1 MNKKKKL
8 LIAIIL
14 IIIIIIG
21 FIFAFYFNY
30 KKSDFTL
37 DEKQWIE
44 ENKNK
49 VVDIS
54 ILNEIPALSY
64 NGNGLIFDFLSDVE
78 KDLGLTFNTI
88 AYRIT
93 DTKESD
99 YNFKLV
105 DKKKKNDI
113 LVLRDNYVLVL
124 KDNITFSKLEN
135 IKNLNIGILNDDEKL
150 LKSLLNE
157 NNNFTL
163 FEDSN
168 TLINNLNSEE
178 NSLDGII
185 VLKTLITENLIKD
198 DLTIA
203 YQFEGLTK
211 DYVLSLNG
219 DEVLN
224 NILKK
229 TYKTWYND
237 KFNTVYNESLLKQY
251 YDFSNIK
258 DSEQTSIKSKKYVYG
273 FVENGIYDSLNGS
286 KLKGI
291 NNLLLKEFSNFSGV
305 SITYKK
311 YDNINSLISDYNASK
326 INLFLNNSKIDKF
339 NIDSKLTKSGI
350 DSQLVIASKTNNNVV
365 IDSLYA
371 IKDFKVAIIDSN
383 KIENYL
389 IENNINY
396 VKYNNITDLLKNV
409 KNNELILL
417 DLENY
422 NYYKNSYLS
431 DYKIDYVTDIINN
444 YKYVINNKDK
454 TFSNLF
460 DFYCNYVSIDKI
472 ISDGYDSISYKVVNY
487 YAILVIVVILLLIT
501 LILITINKVKK
512 LLKARK
518 KKRRI
523 NLSKIDKLKFIDQLT
538 SLKNRAYLN
547 SKIDSWDNSEIYPQA
562 IIIVDLN
569 NIAYINDNYGREEG
583 DNVIVEAASILI
595 NSQLPNSEIIRTDGN
610 EFLIYLVGY
619 SEKNVISYLRGLS
632 RELKKLSHGFG
643 AASGYSI
650 ISDGIKTIDDA
661 VNEATLDMKNNK
673 EDIEY

>member
-185 VLKTLITENLIKD
+185 ILKTLITENLIKD

-350 DSQLVIASKTNNNVV
+350 DSQLVIASKTNNNIV

>member
-185 VLKTLITENLIKD
+185 ILKTLITENLIKD

-326 INLFLNNSKIDKF
+326 INLFLNN
-339 NIDSKLTKSGI
+339 
-350 DSQLVIASKTNNNVV
+350 
-365 IDSLYA
+365 
-371 IKDFKVAIIDSN
+371 
-383 KIENYL
+383 
-389 IENNINY
+389 
-396 VKYNNITDLLKNV
+396 YNFL
-409 KNNELILL
+409 
-417 DLENY
+417 
-422 NYYKNSYLS
+422 
-431 DYKIDYVTDIINN
+431 
-444 YKYVINNKDK
+444 
-454 TFSNLF
+454 NL
-460 DFYCNYVSIDKI
+460 I
-472 ISDGYDSISYKVVNY
+472 ISIHY
-487 YAILVIVVILLLIT
+487 
-501 LILITINKVKK
+501 
-512 LLKARK
+512 
-518 KKRRI
+518 
-523 NLSKIDKLKFIDQLT
+523 F
-538 SLKNRAYLN
+538 
-547 SKIDSWDNSEIYPQA
+547 
-562 IIIVDLN
+562 
-569 NIAYINDNYGREEG
+569 
-583 DNVIVEAASILI
+583 
-595 NSQLPNSEIIRTDGN
+595 
-610 EFLIYLVGY
+610 
-619 SEKNVISYLRGLS
+619 
-632 RELKKLSHGFG
+632 
-643 AASGYSI
+643 
-650 ISDGIKTIDDA
+650 
-661 VNEATLDMKNNK
+661 
-673 EDIEY
+673 